1 MHITL
6 RPNEKIYI
14 NGAVLRADRKVSLE
28 LMNDAVFL
36 LEAHVMLERNAT
48 TPLRKLYFVVQLMLM
63 EPAERASK
71 MVLFQEGALAAAALY
86 DDGSLRTGLSVV
98 ADLVTRGRNFEALK
112 VIRSMLPLEDACLGR
127 VEPALAAPEPS
138 RPAAVRSPVRPS
150 PRPTVRPSAPRRG
163 SPMAAGGATPVA

>member
-48 TPLRKLYFVVQLMLM
+48 TPLRKLYFIVQLMLM
-63 EPAERASK
+63 EPAERAAK
-71 MVLFQEGALAAAALY
+71 MVLFQDGALAAAGLY
-86 DDGSLRTGLSVV
+86 EDGALRTGLSVV
-98 ADLVTRGRNFEALK
+98 ADLVTRGRHFEALK
-112 VIRSMLPLEDACLGR
+112 VIRSMLPIEDACLGR
-127 VEPALAAPEPS
+127 TEPAAPVAEPQRGTASLPAARITRPAMRAAP
-138 RPAAVRSPVRPS
+138 
-150 PRPTVRPSAPRRG
+150 PRRG
-163 SPMAAGGATPVA
+163 SPATAQGGQPVA

>member
-36 LEAHVMLERNAT
+36 LEAHVMLEANAT
-48 TPLRKLYFVVQLMLM
+48 TPLRQLYFIVQLMLM

-71 MVLFQEGALAAAALY
+71 MVRFQEGALSAAARY

-98 ADLVTRGRNFEALK
+98 ADFVTRGRNFEALK
-112 VIRSMLPLEDACLGR
+112 VIRSMLPIEDAYLGHA
-127 VEPALAAPEPS
+127 E
-138 RPAAVRSPVRPS
+138 PAAVAPAFAQAAVM
-150 PRPTVRPSAPRRG
+150 PSAKAPSRG
-163 SPMAAGGATPVA
+163 SGRAPLARRTSFSSGATPAA